1 MRHRISLLI
10 LAAAFGG
17 CAPRAAVSPE
27 PPASLPSTPLQM
39 LDGQPTD
46 LASVTHGHPAV
57 ISLWATWC
65 DSCLVE
71 IDALRRL
78 DAELSSSGDGL
89 VVGVAVGEQRDRVAS
104 FARSRHLA
112 YARWVDQDFQVADA
126 LGERR
131 IPATLVVDREGRI
144 VYRGGALDSRAI
156 AAFRRA
162 LAAGPAVGSIAR
174 E

>member
-1 MRHRISLLI
+1 MRDRIPLLI

-17 CAPRAAVSPE
+17 CTPPAAVSPASS
-27 PPASLPSTPLQM
+27 ASLPSTPLQM
-39 LDGQPTD
+39 LDGQATD

-65 DSCLVE
+65 DSCLIE

-78 DAELSSSGDGL
+78 DAELSVAGDGM
-89 VVGVAVGEQRDRVAS
+89 VVGVAVGEQRERVAT

-144 VYRGGALDSRAI
+144 VYRGGALDAPAL

-162 LAAGPAVGSIAR
+162 LAAGPAAESLAR